1 MKMQYDTKTIEALV
15 KTYRTFS
22 YVDLLREVK
31 PLDILE
37 AKGLIKTQ
45 SEEAYKREALNMLL
59 RDRIKSL
66 SVSEMN
72 EIEEY
77 FKTEIESAN
86 RVIEET
92 NKELE
97 SKMVRTSS
105 HIQGTETYKDSPDES
120 HKEIIYNKRTIKDV
134 GPSDIGLMDMVLKAK
149 ESGYT
154 LDKFGTDES
163 LISVSRQKII
173 DIIKVQTRQS
183 SAMESKSALE
193 EERKLYCRYLND
205 YLYKLKNPNSNLEI
219 KKKL

>member
-59 RDRIKSL
+59 KDRIKSL

-77 FKTEIESAN
+77 FKTEIEAAN

-105 HIQGTETYKDSPDES
+105 HIQGTELYKDDPNES
-120 HKEIIYNKRTIKDV
+120 HKEIIHNKNSIKGV

-163 LISVSRQKII
+163 PISVSRQKII
-173 DIIKVQTRQS
+173 DVIKVQTRQS

-193 EERKLYCRYLND
+193 EERKIYCRYLND

>member
-1 MKMQYDTKTIEALV
+1 MKIQYDSNIIDTITKA
-15 KTYRTFS
+15 YRTFS

-37 AKGLIKTQ
+37 KKGLIKTQ

-77 FKTEIESAN
+77 FKTEIEAAN

-163 LISVSRQKII
+163 PISVSRQKII
-173 DIIKVQTRQS
+173 DVIRVKTRQS
-183 SAMESKSALE
+183 SAIESKKALE
-193 EERKLYCRYLND
+193 EERKAYYIHLNNYLD
-205 YLYKLKNPNSNLEI
+205 ELKNPNSNLGI

>member
-1 MKMQYDTKTIEALV
+1 MKIQYDSNIIDTITKA
-15 KTYRTFS
+15 YRTFS

-37 AKGLIKTQ
+37 KKGLIKTQ
-45 SEEAYKREALNMLL
+45 SEEAYKREALNILL

-77 FKTEIESAN
+77 FKTEIEAAN

-97 SKMVRTSS
+97 SKMVNTSS

-154 LDKFGTDES
+154 LDQYDS
-163 LISVSRQKII
+163 DDSPISKPRQKILNV
-173 DIIKVQTRQS
+173 IKIKAEQS
-183 SAMESKSALE
+183 SAIESKKALE
-193 EERKLYCRYLND
+193 EERKSYYIHLNNYLD
-205 YLYKLKNPNSNLEI
+205 ELKTPNSNLAI

>member
-77 FKTEIESAN
+77 FKTEIEAAN

-105 HIQGTETYKDSPDES
+105 HIQGTELYKDDPNES
-120 HKEIIYNKRTIKDV
+120 HKEIIYNKNSIKGV

-149 ESGYT
+149 DSGYT

-163 LISVSRQKII
+163 PISVSRQKII
-173 DIIKVQTRQS
+173 DVIKVQTRQS

-193 EERKLYCRYLND
+193 EERKIYCRYLND

>member
-37 AKGLIKTQ
+37 KKGLIKTQ

-120 HKEIIYNKRTIKDV
+120 RKEIIYNKRTIKDV

-163 LISVSRQKII
+163 PISVSRQKII

-183 SAMESKSALE
+183 SAIESKKALE
-193 EERKLYCRYLND
+193 EERKAYYIHLNNYLD
-205 YLYKLKNPNSNLEI
+205 ELKNPNSNLGI